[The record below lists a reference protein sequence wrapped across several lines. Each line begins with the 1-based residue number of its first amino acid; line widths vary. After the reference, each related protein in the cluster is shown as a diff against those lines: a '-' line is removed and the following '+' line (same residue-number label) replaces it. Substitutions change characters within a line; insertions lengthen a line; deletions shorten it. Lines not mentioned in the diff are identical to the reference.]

1 MKFEGR
7 DLISITD
14 LSRDEIEHA
23 LDVASKMESTKSP
36 LLEGKILANMFYEP
50 STRTR
55 LSFESA
61 MLRLGGGVIGF
72 SETTA
77 TSMAKGENLE
87 DTVRVIEGY
96 ADIAVIRNWLEGCAR
111 MCAEIS
117 HIPVINAGDGT
128 GEHPTQALLDL
139 YTMRKNRKKID
150 GLEIAMC
157 GDLKYGRTVH
167 SLIRALA
174 LYDVKLHLVSPKGL
188 EMPKKDVKE
197 VLGDIEVHEHN
208 DFQDIIGDLDVLYA
222 TRIQG
227 ERFEDQKEYERLK
240 GSYKIDLNLLKK
252 GKENLI
258 VMHPLPRVDEIAK
271 EVDNT
276 TSAFY
281 FQQSRNGV
289 FVRMAILSL
298 LLGKVK

>member
-14 LSRDEIEHA
+14 LSRDEIEHV
-23 LDVASKMESTKSP
+23 LDVAAKMEKIKSP

-72 SETTA
+72 SETKT
-77 TSMAKGENLE
+77 TSIAKGENLE
-87 DTVRVIEGY
+87 DTIRVIEGY
-96 ADIAVIRNWLEGCAR
+96 ADIAVIRNWLEGCAKV
-111 MCAEIS
+111 CADIA
-117 HIPVINAGDGT
+117 HIPIINAGDGS

-139 YTMRKNRKKID
+139 YTMRKNNGKID
-150 GLEIAMC
+150 GLTIAMC
-157 GDLKYGRTVH
+157 GDLKNGRTVH
-167 SLIRALA
+167 SLIRGLS
-174 LYDVKLHLVSPKGL
+174 LYDVNLHLVSPKGL
-188 EMPKKDVKE
+188 EMPKKE
-197 VLGDIEVHEHN
+197 VDAALGDINVQLHE
-208 DFQDIIGDLDVLYA
+208 DFKDIIPELDVLYA
-222 TRIQG
+222 TRIQK
-227 ERFEDQKEYERLK
+227 ERFDSEEEYNKFK
-240 GSYKIDLNLLKK
+240 GSYNINLDLLKR
-252 GKENLI
+252 GKDNLI

-276 TSAFY
+276 TRAFY

-289 FVRMAILSL
+289 IVRMAILSL

>member
-7 DLISITD
+7 DLISIDD
-14 LSRDEIEHA
+14 LSREEIEHI
-23 LDVASKMESTKSP
+23 LDVAAKMENIRSP
-36 LLEGKILANMFYEP
+36 LLEGKILGNMFYEP

-72 SETTA
+72 SETRT
-77 TSMAKGENLE
+77 TSIAKGESLE

-96 ADIAVIRNWLEGCAR
+96 ADIAVIRNWMMGVAKTCADI
-111 MCAEIS
+111 A
-117 HIPVINAGDGT
+117 HIPIINAGDGS

-139 YTMRKNRKKID
+139 YTMRKSKGKID
-150 GLEIAMC
+150 GLTIAMC
-157 GDLKYGRTVH
+157 GDLKHGRTVH
-167 SLIRALA
+167 SLIRALS

-188 EMPKKDVKE
+188 EMPRETIKGLPSGV
-197 VLGDIEVHEHN
+197 DINECN
-208 DFQDIIGDLDVLYA
+208 DFSDIISELDVLYA
-222 TRIQG
+222 TRIQK
-227 ERFEDQKEYERLK
+227 ERFEDPKEYERQK
-240 GSYKIDLNLLKK
+240 SSYKIDLKLLNK
-252 GKENLI
+252 GRDDLV

-276 TSAFY
+276 TRAFY

-298 LLGKVK
+298 FLGKVK